1 MTMFKIRLS
10 TKQKKRDFQ
19 TYLNRVQEDQGER
32 MIQDTDKIK
41 TDEAGP
47 PETAMQQIPLVF
59 VCPPGFELGAYMI
72 VAMDREGKHYTNA
85 PLHAPNLML
94 RLATIGLDF
103 ASQRAILHMQEN
115 VKPKS
120 SIVAPP
126 PGLVVPPR
134 RGPEG
139 KS

>member
-1 MTMFKIRLS
+1 MFKIRLS
-10 TKQKKRDFQ
+10 TKQKKRTFQ
-19 TYLNRVQEDQGER
+19 TYLNRVQEAQGEP
-32 MIQDTDKIK
+32 MIQDADKIK
-41 TDEAGP
+41 TDEAGT
-47 PETAMQQIPLVF
+47 PEMAMQEIPIAF
-59 VCPPGFELGAYMI
+59 VCPPGFEPGAFMI

-85 PLHAPNLML
+85 PLHLPHVML

-103 ASQRAILHMQEN
+103 ASQRAILHIQEN

-120 SIVAPP
+120 AIVAPP
-126 PGLVVPPR
+126 PGLVVTPW